1 MKPCCLCW
9 EMGGLIIK
17 RSSNNF
23 KSFLNP
29 RNLLHTQC
37 DAVHKPWQDSIPDGV
52 KDIRWLIIVIA
63 IWITASVANPQCKLG
78 SVQILTLF
86 LLMLDYFTYICAFQS
101 RQPVCFFRKLNNFFQ
116 LVTKKK
122 SKSNEKLC
130 LGRWTLEHWIT
141 CHSPITS
148 LNTPEDGCYL
158 DNLFRPSV
166 SVFLKLYLITLVNN
180 YVTKEERWGK
190 GEKRL

>member
-63 IWITASVANPQCKLG
+63 IWITASVADPQCKLG

-122 SKSNEKLC
+122 IKIKWKIVS
-130 LGRWTLEHWIT
+130 WTLDFGT
-141 CHSPITS
+141 LNYVS
-148 LNTPEDGCYL
+148 LSYNFTQYARRRML
-158 DNLFRPSV
+158 SRQSRPSV